1 MTITT
6 YAGLKAA
13 ISTFLN
19 REDLADAAP
28 TFIALA
34 EAGLNRDVRHWAMET
49 RASAVFDSQYENLPR
64 DWLGMVRVSIV
75 GDKGIDPA
83 SQATIMDMREGNS
96 QAGKPQLYTI
106 TGGDIELFP
115 TPDTAYDGEILYYS
129 KIPSLCDSCQTNWLL
144 DFAPD
149 AYLYGALLHSA
160 PYLAE
165 DARLSVWSALYQSA
179 VDKLNESSER
189 GKHGGVGMVMRMARK
204 G

>member
-1 MTITT
+1 MTVTT
-6 YAGLKAA
+6 YAGLKSA

-34 EAGLNRDVRHWAMET
+34 EARLNRDVRHWAMET
-49 RASAVFDSQYENLPR
+49 RARATFDAQYENLPR
-64 DWLGMVRVSIV
+64 DWLGMIRVALT
-75 GDKGIDPA
+75 GDRAIDPA
-83 SQATIMDMREGNS
+83 SQATIMDMREGDS
-96 QAGKPQLYTI
+96 QAGKPKLYTI

-115 TPDTAYDGEILYYS
+115 TPDTAYDGEILYYA
-129 KIPSLCDSCQTNWLL
+129 KIPALCDACQTNWLI

-160 PYLAE
+160 PYLQE
-165 DARLSVWSALYQSA
+165 DARIATWSALYQSA
-179 VDKLNESSER
+179 VDQLNDTSER